1 MFFSPWRKWSD
12 QFIKLED
19 VASRF
24 RKPCILDV
32 KVGRRVW
39 DDFAERD
46 KIEREKKKC
55 PPQEILGFRIIGM
68 RVSEQNWCF
77 WLWPS
82 FPTLNFEVVKVVEKT
97 ILGGGVLRIFQ
108 PLNCSFFDFSPTSG
122 LSERHKWLCLFQ
134 QGVWSQCVC
143 QRSIRR
149 WVTSTIKSEIVWFES

>member
-1 MFFSPWRKWSD
+1 MCSD

-46 KIEREKKKC
+46 KIERERKKY

-68 RVSEQNWCF
+68 RVSMKLLQ
-77 WLWPS
+77 
-82 FPTLNFEVVKVVEKT
+82 
-97 ILGGGVLRIFQ
+97 
-108 PLNCSFFDFSPTSG
+108 
-122 LSERHKWLCLFQ
+122 
-134 QGVWSQCVC
+134 
-143 QRSIRR
+143 
-149 WVTSTIKSEIVWFES
+149 